1 MEKSMKYELMALFR
15 KDLDEWMKTT
25 SVSPGAPS
33 ADEAVYQE
41 CRVMSMCT
49 FNFMAVKEG
58 CYMGLHGEAVNGKEW
73 AIRIMGNIIT
83 FGEKKEA
90 SLTLL
95 KLLYPTE
102 KDQQISKND
111 VNEILKELLN

>member
-1 MEKSMKYELMALFR
+1 
-15 KDLDEWMKTT
+15 
-25 SVSPGAPS
+25 
-33 ADEAVYQE
+33 
-41 CRVMSMCT
+41 MCT

-111 VNEILKELLN
+111 VNEILKELLNWNWETTDIKWKKKVTCKSHYALLKLFDQEIKGQMKDNTEK